1 MFFNFFL
8 FTIIFFI
15 SFISLKVIKPL
26 LRKYILDK
34 PNNRSSHSIPTP
46 KAGGIIFS
54 LYSSIAGYLIGSYEF
69 LYCLPIAILGFF
81 DDLYNIKPHYRYFF
95 QFLISGFVVNLSIT
109 QYISK
114 ESWIYYFLFLFFTF
128 IATAYINL
136 TNFMDGLDGLVSGCL
151 LIILISFIFYSNLNL
166 LPIVASLFAFLIFN
180 WSPAKIFMGDTGST
194 FLGLL
199 FFNLTFNSGD
209 IYIFLAFA
217 LINTPLFGDSAICI
231 VKRFI
236 DGQNIFKPHKLH
248 LYQRMYSAGW
258 NKSLIAFLYM
268 INTFILFL
276 IYHFFGFNL
285 LILGSSLT
293 LILGIYINQKH
304 AFS

>member
-1 MFFNFFL
+1 MDL
-8 FTIIFFI
+8 LFFI
-15 SFISLKVIKPL
+15 FI
-26 LRKYILDK
+26 
-34 PNNRSSHSIPTP
+34 
-46 KAGGIIFS
+46 
-54 LYSSIAGYLIGSYEF
+54 
-69 LYCLPIAILGFF
+69 
-81 DDLYNIKPHYRYFF
+81 
-95 QFLISGFVVNLSIT
+95 
-109 QYISK
+109 
-114 ESWIYYFLFLFFTF
+114 FTF

-231 VKRFI
+231 LKDLLMDKIYLNLINFI
-236 DGQNIFKPHKLH
+236 SIKECIQQGGINLSLH
-248 LYQRMYSAGW
+248 
-258 NKSLIAFLYM
+258 F
-268 INTFILFL
+268 
-276 IYHFFGFNL
+276 
-285 LILGSSLT
+285 
-293 LILGIYINQKH
+293 YI
-304 AFS
+304 